1 MAPRTRL
8 WYTGARADMK
18 TVAFAA
24 LALIAAAAPL
34 RAEEAPAAPDAAE
47 IRARIERLRRAVGSG
62 AAETANADRT
72 TIVSGDLLPYPDRVV
87 LLGFVDDLRTAL
99 EGQLGARRAAPELV
113 PAVSFRGPD
122 FRVAVRA
129 LADPDGTNAPASVR
143 TSLRP
148 RRSADSVLPAASLDV
163 LNPANGLD
171 PREFAETVV
180 DDLLRLKVLYA
191 APARGV
197 APRPPPRWLAAG
209 LARLADT
216 AVRQGDFDETRA
228 LWFRAELPPL
238 PELAAEDAPFPSAE
252 PAVAAQLAAF
262 WLSFPDPAARFRDLC
277 RLLGSG
283 VPWTPGLFLSTS
295 LGTSDPLAGDRAFD
309 AWLWGRVHHVLSP
322 GATTPEL
329 VARTLVALQLFPGR
343 DGVPADL
350 ADRPQPLE
358 RLLEPESAA
367 WAPVAATEL
376 RLRILRLAAG
386 RGDAYRAAVEEFA
399 DILADLARGGR
410 RARRAAERLP
420 AARDALTHSAD

>member
-1 MAPRTRL
+1 
-8 WYTGARADMK
+8 MK
-18 TVAFAA
+18 TAAFAA
-24 LALIAAAAPL
+24 LSLLAAASVPL
-34 RAEEAPAAPDAAE
+34 RAEEAEAPPDAAE
-47 IRARIERLRRAVGSG
+47 IRARIERLRQAVGSG
-62 AAETANADRT
+62 SAETANADRS

-99 EGQLGARRAAPELV
+99 ELQLGARSAAPELV

-122 FRVAVRA
+122 FRFAVRA

-143 TSLRP
+143 TALRP
-148 RRSADSVLPAASLDV
+148 RRSADSVLPAATLDV
-163 LNPANGLD
+163 LNPANALD

-191 APARGV
+191 APARGA
-197 APRPPPRWLAAG
+197 APKPPPRWLAAG
-209 LARLADT
+209 LARLQDA
-216 AVRQGDFDETRA
+216 AVRQGDYDATRD
-228 LWFRAELPPL
+228 LWFRAQLPPL
-238 PELAAEDAPFPSAE
+238 PELASANAPFPSAE

-295 LGTSDPLAGDRAFD
+295 LGTSDPLEGDRAFD

-358 RLLEPESAA
+358 RLLEPASAA
-367 WAPVAATEL
+367 WAPEAATA
-376 RLRILRLAAG
+376 LRIRVLRMAAG
-386 RGDAYRAAVEEFA
+386 RGDAYRAAVGEFA
-399 DILADLARGGR
+399 GILADLARGGR

-420 AARDALTHSAD
+420 AAREALTHAAE